1 MQDLREF
8 LLKDKSPQSSK
19 SAVSTG
25 GSSGLG
31 CSSPDATTGNPARV
45 KPDPDACFL
54 PDMSNPSYPI
64 KKELDVLDLSFDAP
78 SDTSRLGHA
87 PVGTRRIQE
96 GGKEV
101 LLILDSDSEGED
113 SEDFVALPSLRD
125 GEDGMSSDTAVGDFD
140 GFDSD
145 SEGDDSDASD
155 GPASAEVNCS
165 DSDIDPMSDIEVDL
179 PRTLWLDDGL
189 ISRVS
194 NKPCKVTRQKS
205 VERVEYLNDLPSY
218 WPIPEVLVAYVLD
231 LSDPKFDIRN
241 KDGDLLPVDTLIC
254 DKASKFIKLGFN

>member
-8 LLKDKSPQSSK
+8 LKDKSLQIPK
-19 SAVSTG
+19 SAVSAE
-25 GSSGLG
+25 GLG
-31 CSSPDATTGNPARV
+31 CSSPDATNLTRV
-45 KPDPDACFL
+45 KPDPDSDACFL
-54 PDMSNPSYPI
+54 PDMSNPI
-64 KKELDVLDLSFDAP
+64 KKELKDVINLSFDTP
-78 SDTSRLGHA
+78 DTSRRA
-87 PVGTRRIQE
+87 PVGTRKIQE

-113 SEDFVALPSLRD
+113 LEESVAIPRD

-140 GFDSD
+140 GFDS
-145 SEGDDSDASD
+145 EDDDHND
-155 GPASAEVNCS
+155 GPGPVVNCS
-165 DSDIDPMSDIEVDL
+165 DSDIDPMSDIEVEL
-179 PRTLWLDDGL
+179 PQTLWLDDGL

-218 WPIPEVLVAYVLD
+218 WPIPDVLVAYVLD

-254 DKASKFIKLGFN
+254 DKASNFAKLGFNRC

>member
-8 LLKDKSPQSSK
+8 LKDKSPQTPK
-19 SAVSTG
+19 SAVSRLSTG
-25 GSSGLG
+25 GSS
-31 CSSPDATTGNPARV
+31 DATNLAHV

-54 PDMSNPSYPI
+54 PDMSNPI
-64 KKELDVLDLSFDAP
+64 KKELQDVLNLSFDT
-78 SDTSRLGHA
+78 SDTLRHA
-87 PVGTRRIQE
+87 PIRTRQIQE

-101 LLILDSDSEGED
+101 FLILDSDSEGEE
-113 SEDFVALPSLRD
+113 SQAVALPRD
-125 GEDGMSSDTAVGDFD
+125 GEDGMSNDTAVGDPDYYF
-140 GFDSD
+140 D
-145 SEGDDSDASD
+145 SEGDHHDD
-155 GPASAEVNCS
+155 GLAEVNCS
-165 DSDIDPMSDIEVDL
+165 DSDIDPMSDIDSEVEL
-179 PRTLWLDDGL
+179 PQTLWLDDGL

-194 NKPCKVTRQKS
+194 NKPCKVTRQRS

-254 DKASKFIKLGFN
+254 DKASKFTKLGFNFFSLLS

>member
-1 MQDLREF
+1 
-8 LLKDKSPQSSK
+8 
-19 SAVSTG
+19 
-25 GSSGLG
+25 
-31 CSSPDATTGNPARV
+31 
-45 KPDPDACFL
+45 
-54 PDMSNPSYPI
+54 MSNPI
-64 KKELDVLDLSFDAP
+64 KKELKDVINLSFDTP
-78 SDTSRLGHA
+78 DTSRRA
-87 PVGTRRIQE
+87 PVGTRKIQE

-113 SEDFVALPSLRD
+113 LEESVAIPRD

-140 GFDSD
+140 GFDS
-145 SEGDDSDASD
+145 EDDDHND
-155 GPASAEVNCS
+155 GPGPVVNCS
-165 DSDIDPMSDIEVDL
+165 DSDIDPMSDIEVEL
-179 PRTLWLDDGL
+179 PQTLWLDDGL

-218 WPIPEVLVAYVLD
+218 WPIPDVLVAYVLD

-254 DKASKFIKLGFN
+254 DKASNFAKLGFNRC